1 MKIKH
6 LKRWDKKVMT
16 KIMNRDDEQNGIEF
30 LSESE
35 EEQKQTSECGTSN
48 L

>member
-6 LKRWDKKVMT
+6 LKRRDKKVMT

-30 LSESE
+30 LSEE
-35 EEQKQTSECGTSN
+35 VEEQKQT
-48 L
+48 